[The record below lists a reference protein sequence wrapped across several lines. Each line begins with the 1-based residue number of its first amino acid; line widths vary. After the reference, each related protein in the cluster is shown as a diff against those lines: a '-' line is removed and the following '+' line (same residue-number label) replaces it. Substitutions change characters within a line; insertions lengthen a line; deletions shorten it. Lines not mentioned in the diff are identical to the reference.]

1 MRKNQKGEFLSS
13 RVRYIAIGAVRPNP
27 QQPRRSFDET
37 ALRELADSIRAY
49 GILQP
54 LTVRD
59 KGGYYELVAGERRLR
74 AARMAG
80 LREVPCLIAAVGEE
94 DAALLALIENLQ
106 RRDLDYLEEAA
117 AISRLIGRYGL
128 SQQQAAEKLGKSQP
142 AIANKLRLLRLGP
155 PVTDCLRQYGLTERH
170 ARALLRLTDPEQQ
183 LAAARHMGQR
193 GLNVAQAEQYI
204 DALGRPEPDGAAAAA
219 SHVHHQG
226 RAAVPEQRGA
236 GRATDAVGGRRR
248 GGRPLRHGRGDP
260 LDHPHS
266 QAPARRGCYG
276 FVTHFPQGYGIMGW
290 HRVPL
295 WRKGRRGTSMEE
307 NIVSSV
313 KTTEAAD
320 GARLEQIA
328 PEKPPV
334 SGGRKA
340 GLIVGIVVGVL
351 ALAYIAACAVVQ
363 FLYNDTALPH
373 TDVLGVDVS
382 GQAAQQIEALWEQ
395 QGERVL
401 HDTAVT

>member
-170 ARALLRLTDPEQQ
+170 ARALLRLT
-183 LAAARHMGQR
+183 
-193 GLNVAQAEQYI
+193 VAQAELYI
-204 DALGRPEPDGAAAAA
+204 DALAARNRTEPL
-219 SHVHHQG
+219 
-226 RAAVPEQRGA
+226 
-236 GRATDAVGGRRR
+236 RRR
-248 GGRPLRHGRGDP
+248 PTYIIKDVRLFLNSVERGVRLMQSAGVGAEVGRCDTDEEILLTIHIPKRR
-260 LDHPHS
+260 
-266 QAPARRGCYG
+266 PAGV
-276 FVTHFPQGYGIMGW
+276 VTD
-290 HRVPL
+290 
-295 WRKGRRGTSMEE
+295 S
-307 NIVSSV
+307 
-313 KTTEAAD
+313 
-320 GARLEQIA
+320 
-328 PEKPPV
+328 
-334 SGGRKA
+334 
-340 GLIVGIVVGVL
+340 
-351 ALAYIAACAVVQ
+351 
-363 FLYNDTALPH
+363 
-373 TDVLGVDVS
+373 
-382 GQAAQQIEALWEQ
+382 
-395 QGERVL
+395 
-401 HDTAVT
+401 